1 MDLKKLELDFME
13 FFLLLEDKEKKQID
27 YVIKNFYSN
36 KDFCKLLFTDNKN
49 IDIDLKQ
56 FWDGLNMYEDMQ
68 QFYNIKQ
75 EFKVV
80 EKIIKKAIKINGYN
94 QTYQT
99 IRFLYNVI
107 YDEELFENIESFF
120 EVIQDYKQ
128 EFKRQNGLLPE
139 GESLENKEDLEIKDT
154 PKENYLSR

>member
-1 MDLKKLELDFME
+1 
-13 FFLLLEDKEKKQID
+13 
-27 YVIKNFYSN
+27 
-36 KDFCKLLFTDNKN
+36 
-49 IDIDLKQ
+49 
-56 FWDGLNMYEDMQ
+56 MYEDMQ

-139 GESLENKEDLEIKDT
+139 EESLENKEDLEIKDT